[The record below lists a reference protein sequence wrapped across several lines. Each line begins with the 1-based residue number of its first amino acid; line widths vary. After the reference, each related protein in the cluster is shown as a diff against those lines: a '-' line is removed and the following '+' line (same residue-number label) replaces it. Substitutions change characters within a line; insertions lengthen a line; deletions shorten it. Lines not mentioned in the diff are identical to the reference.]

1 MAKITRTIRVRG
13 SKIMTGFILFL
24 TAILFL
30 AIGWIKD
37 AKVLM
42 WTAVMI
48 IALLVALSVVRRR
61 TVVTLDDKGIRY
73 KSPFWNLHFR
83 WNDVRACGVYYVKN
97 REVFREHAE
106 PMDMARRDGW
116 PLTIFVSTREDYF
129 PSRQDRFINRSSI
142 HFRWNR
148 EAWDVIVRNVSREA
162 LGAYYRA

>member
-13 SKIMTGFILFL
+13 SKIMTGFIFFL

-30 AIGWIKD
+30 VIGWMKD
-37 AKVLM
+37 AKMLM
-42 WTAVMI
+42 WTAAMI

-73 KSPFWNLHFR
+73 KSPFWNLHFL
-83 WNDVRACGVYYVKN
+83 WNDVQACGVYYVKN
-97 REVFREHAE
+97 REVFREQTA
-106 PMDMARRDGW
+106 PMDTTHRESR

-148 EAWDVIVRNVSREA
+148 EAWDVIVRNVSQEA
-162 LGAYYRA
+162 LRAYYRA